1 MDRLIGRIMD
11 MAGDDATIL
20 FATAISQQPYL
31 RFENQGGK
39 HIYRPTDILRFAKW
53 AGIQDVR
60 QSNPVMAEQFWL
72 EFATHQQVEAA
83 AAVMDAIT
91 VDGEKAFTVEV
102 EDTALFT
109 GFCIRKKIAQDAV
122 MVSPAN
128 GASIRF
134 FDLLYAIEG
143 MKSGMHHQDGLLWIR
158 DPRVPRS
165 SNPRVA
171 LESIAPTVLQL
182 LDVDIPDHMSGSI
195 ASRPQSRVCQNCTW
209 SCNRSSDA
217 YRH

>member
-11 MAGDDATIL
+11 MVGDDATIF

-31 RFENQGGK
+31 KFENEGGK
-39 HIYRPTDILRFAKW
+39 HIYRPMDILRFARW

-60 QSNPVMAEQFWL
+60 QCNPVMAEQFWL
-72 EFATHQQVEAA
+72 EFATRQQVEAA
-83 AAVMDAIT
+83 AAVLGAIT
-91 VDGEKAFTVEV
+91 VDGEKAFPVEI

-109 GFCIRKKIAQDAV
+109 GFSIRKKIAQDAV

-128 GASIRF
+128 GASTRF

-158 DPRVPRS
+158 DPRIPRS

-171 LESIAPTVLQL
+171 LESVTPTVLQL
-182 LDVDIPDHMSGSI
+182 LDVDIPDHMKDPSLL
-195 ASRPQSRVCQNCTW
+195 
-209 SCNRSSDA
+209 RSQPVARENPAVSELQPVP
-217 YRH
+217 